1 MCVITNLDIQHS
13 RHTLHKH
20 NLYKTKI
27 IYIYII
33 FDLRPFSFNSYIK
46 ILYCCMERLRLI
58 STMNMVLRRRYFLYS
73 YEGRITFNSMTTS
86 TIPKEF
92 FLDFQ
97 GRKRDIQRAIN
108 MELTWVKDPY
118 NFIVSFVYI

>member
-1 MCVITNLDIQHS
+1 
-13 RHTLHKH
+13 
-20 NLYKTKI
+20 
-27 IYIYII
+27 
-33 FDLRPFSFNSYIK
+33 
-46 ILYCCMERLRLI
+46 
-58 STMNMVLRRRYFLYS
+58 
-73 YEGRITFNSMTTS
+73 MTTS

>member
-1 MCVITNLDIQHS
+1 
-13 RHTLHKH
+13 
-20 NLYKTKI
+20 
-27 IYIYII
+27 
-33 FDLRPFSFNSYIK
+33 
-46 ILYCCMERLRLI
+46 MERLRLI